1 MQIDSLEVKDI
12 ILLHYSFQASEI
24 RSRSASLCAELGPQ
38 SLAVADAFAATPEML
53 SAPIARDWVS
63 YNEYD
68 NVGELKQNF

>member
-1 MQIDSLEVKDI
+1 MC
-12 ILLHYSFQASEI
+12 LLNPFFFKASEI
-24 RSRSASLCAELGPQ
+24 RSRSAILSAELGHQ

-68 NVGELKQNF
+68 NRGELKKDF